1 MIEALIFSLLLWAI
15 GAIAVIFIVA
25 SLYVLWTVFIERT
38 DL

>member
-1 MIEALIFSLLLWAI
+1 MLDALILNLLLGAI
-15 GAIAVIFIVA
+15 GAVAALFIIA